1 MMSILALDL
10 GTRTGWALCDG
21 ASMMSGVED
30 FSPKRFEGGGM
41 RELRFRLWLKDVF
54 GIMQKSGKPIQTV
67 FFEEVRQHTG
77 TTAAHIYG
85 GLMGTL
91 TSFCEEEKDRV
102 KTPYQGVPVGTIK
115 KHITGKGN
123 ANKEEVIDAVSSKIR
138 QVEDDNEA
146 DALAILDYAK
156 VLLYKN

>member
-1 MMSILALDL
+1 M
-10 GTRTGWALCDG
+10 
-21 ASMMSGVED
+21 
-30 FSPKRFEGGGM
+30 
-41 RELRFRLWLKDVF
+41 
-54 GIMQKSGKPIQTV
+54 
-67 FFEEVRQHTG
+67 
-77 TTAAHIYG
+77 
-85 GLMGTL
+85 
-91 TSFCEEEKDRV
+91 SFCEEME
-102 KTPYQGVPVGTIK
+102 TPYEGIGVGTIK